1 MKSPA
6 LLTRKKHKEHDL
18 LPQSENRRSTPPFE
32 VEFRTLISD
41 KSGINDQVGVILDLS
56 LSGCHVRVPLMVYP
70 TLVMELLIYAPDL
83 DRPIVVEK
91 AVVQWVK
98 GDTFGLHFLRLQQA
112 ELLRLGRLIAS
123 ITEGEALKAQR
134 ITATGRKPGAI
145 RLQRFPRAVVERAVP
160 MWQGLLPRVN

>member
-6 LLTRKKHKEHDL
+6 LLTRNKHKEHDL
-18 LPQSENRRSTPPFE
+18 LPQSEDRRSTPRFE

-83 DRPIVVEK
+83 DRPIIVEK

-112 ELLRLGRLIAS
+112 ELIRLGWLIAS
-123 ITEGEALKAQR
+123 ITEGEALKSSENHSN
-134 ITATGRKPGAI
+134 RKEA
-145 RLQRFPRAVVERAVP
+145 RSY
-160 MWQGLLPRVN
+160 